1 VIVNL
6 SVNARDAMPDGGRLV
21 ITTANVELDEERA
34 RRQLVVPG
42 VYVLLQVTDTGV
54 GMDEAVRGR
63 IFEPFF
69 TTKELGQGTGLGL
82 ATVYG
87 IVKQSGGHITVE
99 SRRGEGSV
107 FSVYLPRTEG
117 AVESAPRVPA
127 GGAPGGRESILLV
140 EDEEAV
146 RALVARYL
154 RQRGYRVL
162 EAGDGPQALAVAAA
176 ARSVDL
182 LLTDMVMPR
191 LGGAE
196 LAARLRADRPGL
208 PVLFVSGHS
217 DQAQGLLQS
226 GALGKGVAFLQK
238 PYSTDELARRLRELL
253 DE

>member
-6 SVNARDAMPDGGRLV
+6 SVNARDAMPDGGRVV
-21 ITTANVELDEERA
+21 ITTANVELDEEQA
-34 RRQLVVPG
+34 RRQLVAPG

-117 AVESAPRVPA
+117 AVEAAPRVPA

-154 RQRGYRVL
+154 RQLGYRVL
-162 EAGDGPQALAVAAA
+162 EASDGPQALAVVAA

-196 LAARLRADRPGL
+196 LAARLRAERPGL